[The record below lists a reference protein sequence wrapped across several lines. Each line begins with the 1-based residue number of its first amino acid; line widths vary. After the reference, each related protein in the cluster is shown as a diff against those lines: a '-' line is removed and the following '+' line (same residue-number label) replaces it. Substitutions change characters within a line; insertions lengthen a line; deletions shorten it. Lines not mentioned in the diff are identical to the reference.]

1 MYVFRFD
8 EVALK
13 QIALSIVLIDLDVF
27 LMVDYFLLA
36 TFTQRML
43 DHV

>member
-13 QIALSIVLIDLDVF
+13 QIALSIVLIDLLDVF

-36 TFTQRML
+36 TFYSTYA
-43 DHV
+43 